1 MLDNITKPDMAPHSL
16 EREWGAALF
25 EGRKADHIRRR
36 LPTWRHKFGVALGSF
51 AMLTFAAQPVIDLQL
66 ERMDRE
72 RIAAKRMLLDDLQR
86 GKAEITWDGLRLLST
101 PTSDQALETSIS
113 KVYERYA
120 GEFMTLS
127 VSKNI
132 PLPENF
138 TLGAAGYML
147 CGTGPAGTHSS
158 NGCHAC
164 VASNSGNSERNRR
177 ILARLF
183 RRLARRAPDPR
194 FRAFAVAAGDGDMDV
209 FAQAWFAKWP
219 EASQQ
224 LLLKEASDLCDA
236 AKSLGIT
243 FDTTKHVL
251 NRVIEVAIKQIAT
264 RKQSGEAAVT
274 FVPILPTIIHQAA
287 FVTAAQMPG

>member
-1 MLDNITKPDMAPHSL
+1 MLDSITKPDTPTHSL
-16 EREWGAALF
+16 EREWGPALF
-25 EGRKADHIRRR
+25 AERKADHIRRR
-36 LPTWRHKFGVALGSF
+36 VPTWRYKVGVALGSF

-72 RIAAKRMLLDDLQR
+72 RIVAKRMLLDDLQK
-86 GKAEITWDGLRLLST
+86 GKVEITWDGLRLLST

-147 CGTGPAGTHSS
+147 CGTGPAGSHSS

-164 VASNSGNSERNRR
+164 VASNRNDSERNRR
-177 ILARLF
+177 YLARLL
-183 RRLARRAPDPR
+183 RRLAQKSTNPAL
-194 FRAFAVAAGDGDMDV
+194 RAFAKATGDGDMDV
-209 FAQAWFAKWP
+209 FAQVWFAKWP

-224 LLLKEASDLCDA
+224 LLLKETCDLSDA
-236 AKSLGIT
+236 AKSLGIS
-243 FDTTKHVL
+243 FDTKEHLL
-251 NRVIEVAIKQIAT
+251 NRVIEVAINQIAM
-264 RKQSGEAAVT
+264 RKQSGEAAVP
-274 FVPILPTIIHQAA
+274 FVPILPTVIHQAA
-287 FVTAAQMPG
+287 FVAPAQMPG